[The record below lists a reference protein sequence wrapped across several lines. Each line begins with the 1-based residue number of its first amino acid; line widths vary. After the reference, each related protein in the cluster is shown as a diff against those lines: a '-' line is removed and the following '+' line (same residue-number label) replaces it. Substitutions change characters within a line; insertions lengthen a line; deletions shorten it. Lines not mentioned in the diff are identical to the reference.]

1 MNDGLLQVVKPMRS
15 VAADYVAIADNPVG
29 RAQHPSVHGD
39 QSLDHFEDAART
51 VGRTQRS
58 IEERLVWVVD
68 EAVVVRTAVP
78 SGQQVGSVTRCAD
91 HRKDFPCRR
100 LNGNDGTALVSHDVF
115 SVGLQFQIQ
124 RQLNIITG
132 HREGVEHAGLG
143 WFTEV
148 VSDVDDV
155 VPGTAS
161 SAQRGFPL
169 QLQTGLPLVVAEPVA
184 LIGREVVLVHFAEF
198 AQQVARESGRIGTKG
213 SPANLNAREAPH
225 FAGYPGI
232 ALCSELFLN
241 ARGPVGCVILGAAE
255 RACQPVGCHFN
266 QLCQNQSVEPSGS
279 RAFAGCEPN
288 VVTGFVVDDNL
299 TVAVTDEAAGRF
311 ECFRFF
317 GQPGSICF
325 PLVSKHLHL
334 D

>member
-1 MNDGLLQVVKPMRS
+1 MRS

-68 EAVVVRTAVP
+68 EAVVIRTAVP
-78 SGQQVGSVTRCAD
+78 SGEQIGSVTRCAD
-91 HRKDFPCRR
+91 HCKDFPGGG
-100 LNGNDGTALVSHDVF
+100 LNSNDGTSLVGHDVF

-124 RQLNIITG
+124 RQLNVVTG

-143 WFTEV
+143 RFTEV

-169 QLQTGLPLVVAEPVA
+169 QLQTRLPLVVAEPVA
-184 LIGREVVLVHFAEF
+184 LVGRQVVLVHFAEF
-198 AQQVARESGRIGTKG
+198 AHQVARESGGIGSKG
-213 SPANLNAREAPH
+213 SPPHFNAWEAPH

-232 ALCSELFLN
+232 ALCSELFLD

-255 RACQPVGCHFN
+255 CACQPVGCHFN
-266 QLCQNQSVEPSGS
+266 QLSQSQSVEPSGS

-288 VVTGFVVDDNL
+288 VVPGFVVDDNL

-317 GQPGSICF
+317 GQAGSIRF